1 MPIRWQI
8 DRGFTIAAGDTQYWF
23 WEWFSDAGQNGPNKG
38 PVIFR
43 ALPKGPAQGGNN
55 TVKNVLV
62 IYDFAKCRGGPGD
75 PSAPEVFYEF
85 KIRNESTV
93 DVPFM
98 LEIVLFSD
106 LPINHG

>member
-1 MPIRWQI
+1 MRVRIRTALTKAPSFLEHSQ
-8 DRGFTIAAGDTQYWF
+8 
-23 WEWFSDAGQNGPNKG
+23 
-38 PVIFR
+38 R
-43 ALPKGPAQGGNN
+43 ALPKGGNN
-55 TVKNVLV
+55 TAKNVLV